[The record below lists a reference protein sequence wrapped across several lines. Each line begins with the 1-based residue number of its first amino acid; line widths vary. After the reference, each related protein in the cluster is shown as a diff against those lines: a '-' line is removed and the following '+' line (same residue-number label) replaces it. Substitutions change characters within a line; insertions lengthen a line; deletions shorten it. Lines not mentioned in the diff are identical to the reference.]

1 MKRKFLIAGCMVLLS
16 VVSFVAGR
24 NVNMQTESNT
34 VLDVTQITDWNTDGN
49 ELCLATSDG
58 CEYYAYKSDNIYV
71 DRKGYVAFN
80 DIYKIET
87 EGIYT
92 SILTK
97 DGNVYEI
104 INEREE

>member
-1 MKRKFLIAGCMVLLS
+1 MKRNFLIAGCMVLLS
-16 VVSFVAGR
+16 VMSFVAGR
-24 NVNMQTESNT
+24 NANMQAESNT

-58 CEYYAYKSDNIYV
+58 CEYYAYKSDDVYV
-71 DRKGYVAFN
+71 DRKGYVAFKN
-80 DIYKIET
+80 IYKIET
-87 EGIYT
+87 KGIYT

-104 INEREE
+104 INERED

>member
-1 MKRKFLIAGCMVLLS
+1 MKRNFLIAGCMVLLS
-16 VVSFVAGR
+16 AMSFVAGR
-24 NVNMQTESNT
+24 NANMWAESNT
-34 VLDVTQITDWNTDGN
+34 VLNVTQITDWNTDGN

-87 EGIYT
+87 EGVYT